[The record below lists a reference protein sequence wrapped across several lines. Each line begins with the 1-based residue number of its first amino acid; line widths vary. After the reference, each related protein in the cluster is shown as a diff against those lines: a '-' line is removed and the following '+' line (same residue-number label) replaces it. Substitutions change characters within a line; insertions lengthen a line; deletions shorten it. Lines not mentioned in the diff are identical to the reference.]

1 MNTIPVIPR
10 VEDLPYLSSPPIQF
24 TYQST
29 EAVSA
34 GSYTW
39 TDAPLPLV
47 PDRPVMSNSLYYFRS
62 LTLAADVD
70 ELDFTSNITVT
81 PKFQMYLKSR
91 AKAIH
96 FREPIFMLKFLQNF
110 EYRYAWLTQHNKDQL
125 FCSFNGSL
133 LQGAGLVGKASITLK
148 AIISA
153 QEVVD
158 DTFISMFK
166 SSYLGGRK

>member
-1 MNTIPVIPR
+1 
-10 VEDLPYLSSPPIQF
+10 
-24 TYQST
+24 
-29 EAVSA
+29 
-34 GSYTW
+34 
-39 TDAPLPLV
+39 
-47 PDRPVMSNSLYYFRS
+47 
-62 LTLAADVD
+62 
-70 ELDFTSNITVT
+70 
-81 PKFQMYLKSR
+81 
-91 AKAIH
+91 
-96 FREPIFMLKFLQNF
+96 
-110 EYRYAWLTQHNKDQL
+110 L